1 MKLIYTLPLLA
12 SFIVVSGCSDST
24 NFNFENNIANAAAD
38 ADPPPL
44 PFPSSFL
51 FAGSLDGTLN
61 IPLDAN
67 VDPENFSDPRVALNT
82 LDGFSTTQPLT
93 SSFSAPLDETT
104 LVAGETVRLFEVT
117 TDAATGAVTS
127 IVDEVPAQTYALA
140 VTAETTLVLQT
151 LVPFQESTDYMIVV
165 TDGVRDTAGA
175 PAVNSIFRLTSGTL
189 PLVTVPDIDGDGVPD
204 PQEGAL
210 DPTFANLEP
219 VRQLNNVMLQFADA
233 AGIERDSIVQ
243 IWSAKT
249 QSITPV
255 FTSLTSS
262 TQASTIALQ
271 PVGLSTSDVNANL
284 PGVADIYVGSM
295 DIAYYLTPPANPND
309 PAGISSFWRG
319 AGGSFLTRFNSVPI
333 ATSIQPIP
341 VLMSVPNV
349 NSGQTEPAAGWPVAI
364 FVHGITRNRGDML
377 AIADSMAAAGYAV
390 IAIDQPMHGI
400 TDENNGFR
408 TTIERTFDIDLVNNA
423 TGAPGPDGLIDSSGT
438 HFFSPAQLLTT
449 RDNIRQSVADL
460 LVLSASIANIEGVSI
475 DASRKA
481 LIGYSLGGTAAAT
494 FAAFDDTLSSVTLA
508 KPAAGLVQM
517 VLASPAF
524 NGPLLAGLADA
535 GLIPG
540 TPEFSQFVVSAQ
552 TVTDSADPINFGAQA
567 AALHQIHMIEV
578 VGDEAAGIPP
588 DQTVLNTVDGAPFS
602 GSTPLARVMGLP
614 QVSASTIPS
623 GIVRF
628 TAGDHSSFLDPTT
641 SLAATVEMQ
650 TQTATFAASG
660 GTLIQIL
667 DSSVILSEDQ

>member
-165 TDGVRDTAGA
+165 TDGVRDTSGA

-438 HFFSPAQLLTT
+438 HFFSPAQLLTA

-460 LVLSASIANIEGVSI
+460 LVLSVSIANIEGVSI

-517 VLASPAF
+517 LLASPAF

>member
-165 TDGVRDTAGA
+165 TDGVRDTSGA

-423 TGAPGPDGLIDSSGT
+423 TGAPGPDGLIDSLSLI
-438 HFFSPAQLLTT
+438 HISEPT
-449 RDNIRQSVADL
+449 RP
-460 LVLSASIANIEGVSI
+460 
-475 DASRKA
+475 
-481 LIGYSLGGTAAAT
+481 Y
-494 FAAFDDTLSSVTLA
+494 
-508 KPAAGLVQM
+508 
-517 VLASPAF
+517 
-524 NGPLLAGLADA
+524 
-535 GLIPG
+535 
-540 TPEFSQFVVSAQ
+540 
-552 TVTDSADPINFGAQA
+552 
-567 AALHQIHMIEV
+567 
-578 VGDEAAGIPP
+578 
-588 DQTVLNTVDGAPFS
+588 
-602 GSTPLARVMGLP
+602 
-614 QVSASTIPS
+614 
-623 GIVRF
+623 
-628 TAGDHSSFLDPTT
+628 
-641 SLAATVEMQ
+641 
-650 TQTATFAASG
+650 
-660 GTLIQIL
+660 
-667 DSSVILSEDQ
+667 

>member
-165 TDGVRDTAGA
+165 TDGVRDTSGA

-309 PAGISSFWRG
+309 PTGISSFWRG

-460 LVLSASIANIEGVSI
+460 LVLSVSIANIEGVSI